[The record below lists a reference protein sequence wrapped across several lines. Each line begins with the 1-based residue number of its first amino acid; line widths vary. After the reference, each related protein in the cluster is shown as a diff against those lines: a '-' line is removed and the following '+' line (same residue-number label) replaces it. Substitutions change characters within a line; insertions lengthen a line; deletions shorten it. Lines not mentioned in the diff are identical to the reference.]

1 MNEAV
6 SEILDLRMRQDQ
18 GLPRMVV
25 LSLVAHAVLFAG
37 FVLVPADWRT
47 AQPKEKVTPM
57 FISLGGAVGPNAG
70 GMTQLSGRS
79 VQSVAPPEPK
89 PRPEAPP
96 APKAPEMT
104 VPDPKVQQKPKT
116 MARVEKPADKSVSR
130 TPTAGAEVKTG
141 AARVDT
147 GAAPIPFGGLST
159 GGGGTGGVQ
168 INVGDFC
175 CPEYIAT
182 MNQRITENWNRNQG
196 IPGLTIMKFTI
207 QRDGTMTGIEV
218 EQTSRNPVL
227 DLESRRVLLTTRR
240 LPPLPPAYNRPALT
254 VLMTFEYKR

>member
-6 SEILDLRMRQDQ
+6 SEILDLRMRQEQ

-25 LSLVAHAVLFAG
+25 LSLVAHAVLIAG
-37 FVLVPADWRT
+37 FLLAPAEWRT

-57 FISLGGAVGPNAG
+57 FISLGGAVGPSAG
-70 GMTQLSGRS
+70 GMTQLSGRT
-79 VQSVAPPEPK
+79 VQSVAPAEPK
-89 PRPEAPP
+89 PRVDAPP
-96 APKAPEMT
+96 VAKAPEMS
-104 VPDPKVQQKPKT
+104 VPDPTLKPKPRT
-116 MARVEKPADKSVSR
+116 EARVEKPADRSASR
-130 TPTAGAEVKTG
+130 TPTTGAEVKTG

-196 IPGLTIMKFTI
+196 SPGIAVMKFTI

-218 EQTSRNPVL
+218 EQSSRNPVL